1 MELIRKG
8 IQMKKILSLLI
19 KNIKNFIINQPL
31 FFTILCIGQIVSVV
45 IFITSIGTFRELKA
59 QADND
64 VHELC
69 WGLWIICDDGDEIPI
84 RDAEKAGYE
93 LEDFLKENFWGLDYF
108 AHIQGVSGTTV
119 CTGVYSH
126 KSKNGFQ
133 DEDDMGFTYQEDRSD
148 EHIAIVPNNYKG
160 DMKEPYIYDDIEY
173 KIKGRTNADIPF
185 IPIRALSD
193 RLVVHSA
200 QLSFMGM
207 VSVEEGERIT
217 AKVRELFGDKVEITG
232 LDKPIDLLRIQGNN
246 VINFGVII
254 TIAIVI
260 INLLICLGY
269 VLKKRKNWLMV
280 VRLTGCDVKKARFLF
295 MLEMCVLLFAN
306 LLIGMIIF
314 RYMVYPR
321 MLDLNHFYREIYSA
335 EVYARSVLIYI
346 VISLVIFRI
355 GIMSVVNKNVIELK

>member
-1 MELIRKG
+1 MNK
-8 IQMKKILSLLI
+8 LLPLLF

-31 FFTILCIGQIVSVV
+31 FFAILCIGQIVSVV
-45 IFITSIGTFRELKA
+45 IFIISIGTFRELKA

-64 VHELC
+64 VHELG
-69 WGLWIICDDGDEIPI
+69 WVIWILCDEGEEIPI
-84 RDAEKAGYE
+84 REAEKAGYE
-93 LEDFLKENFWGLDYF
+93 IQDYLKENFWGIEFY
-108 AHIQGVSGTTV
+108 AHIRGVDDTNV
-119 CTGVYSH
+119 VTGIYSDV
-126 KSKNGFQ
+126 SINELQ
-133 DEDDMGFTYQEDRSD
+133 DEDDEHLTYQEKISD

-160 DMKEPYIYDDIEY
+160 DKKEPYVYDGVEY
-173 KIKGRTNADIPF
+173 EIRGKNNGLFPAM
-185 IPIRALSD
+185 PIRTLPD
-193 RLVVHSA
+193 KVVVHSA
-200 QLSFMGM
+200 QLCLMGM
-207 VSVEEGERIT
+207 VSVKECERIT
-217 AKVRELFGDKVEITG
+217 AKVRELFGDNVELTD
-232 LDKPIDLLRIQGNN
+232 LEKPIDLLQIQGNN

-260 INLLICLGY
+260 INLLICFGY

-314 RYMVYPR
+314 RWMVYPK

-335 EVYARSVLIYI
+335 EVYVRSVLIYI